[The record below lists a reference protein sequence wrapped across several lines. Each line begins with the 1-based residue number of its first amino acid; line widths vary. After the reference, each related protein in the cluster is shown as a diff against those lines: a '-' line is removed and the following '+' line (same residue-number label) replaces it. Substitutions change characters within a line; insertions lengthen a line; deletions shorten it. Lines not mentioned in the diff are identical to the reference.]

1 MIKVVIVGQGGHS
14 KVVSETIA
22 MQGNMNIIGYLD
34 DNYHE
39 LVIENELY
47 YGPIRSNKEL
57 LLIEPKIK
65 FIIAIGNNKVRKMI
79 VEKLGLKESQFI
91 TVIHPKAIISTSAII
106 GVGSVILANAVVNTD
121 ATIGAHTI
129 INTSGIIEHDNV
141 IEDFAHISPNATLTG
156 AVHIEEGVHVG
167 AGANIIPNISIG
179 KWSTIGAGA
188 TVINHIPAFS
198 TAVGVPARIN
208 AKEGDE
214 VVAINIQ

>member
-1 MIKVVIVGQGGHS
+1 MIKVVLVGQGGHS
-14 KVVSETIA
+14 KVVTEAIA
-22 MQGNMNIIGYLD
+22 FQSNMKTIGYLD
-34 DNYHE
+34 DNHHE
-39 LVIENELY
+39 LVFKNEFY
-47 YGPIRSNKEL
+47 YGPIRSTKEL
-57 LLIEPKIK
+57 LLKEPNIK
-65 FIIAIGNNKVRKMI
+65 FIIAIGNNKVRKLI
-79 VEKLGLKESQFI
+79 VEKLGLKETQYI
-91 TVIHPKAIISTSAII
+91 TVIHPKAIISASATI

-156 AVHIEEGVHVG
+156 TVHIEEGVHVG
-167 AGANIIPNISIG
+167 AGANIIPKISIG

-198 TAVGVPARIN
+198 TAVGVPARIK

-214 VVAINIQ
+214 VVAINVQ

>member
-1 MIKVVIVGQGGHS
+1 MKVVIVGQGGHS
-14 KVVSETIA
+14 KVVTEAIA
-22 MQGNMNIIGYLD
+22 FQGNLKIIGYLD
-34 DNYHE
+34 DNYNE
-39 LVIENELY
+39 LVFENELF

-57 LLIEPKIK
+57 LLIEPNIK
-65 FIIAIGNNKVRKMI
+65 FIIAIGNNKMRKVI
-79 VEKLGLKESQFI
+79 VEKLGLKETQFI
-91 TVIHPKAIISTSAII
+91 SVIHPKAIISTSAII

-129 INTSGIIEHDNV
+129 INTSAIVEHDNI
-141 IEDFAHISPNATLTG
+141 IEDFAHLSPNATLTG
-156 AVHIEEGVHVG
+156 TVHIEEGVHVG

-198 TAVGVPARIN
+198 TAVGVPAKIK